1 MNLLSRFDSI
11 RYCSMWRCSV
21 LTALYHCL
29 EIFRNVAAPLR
40 DSSVSVMPESVFPE
54 RRLNNAQP
62 QDRDR
67 ISSFT
72 GRDNLRS
79 VEDEDVLG
87 PDTPG
92 TRPSVPRLKRVL
104 EDGMGFTENKVS
116 LFDSNKRMKLF
127 EDRICGE
134 KKQVNEGTKFE
145 WLEPSRIR
153 DANRRRP
160 DDPLYDRKTLY
171 IPTDVFKKMS
181 ASQKQYWSV
190 KSEYMDVVLFFKVVS
205 ESQSSAE
212 FISLMRL
219 VVLDLHSSCSSQGK
233 FYELYEVDAEL
244 GHKEL
249 DWKMTMSGVGKCR
262 QVYWWKQLACLI
274 HCCH

>member
-1 MNLLSRFDSI
+1 M
-11 RYCSMWRCSV
+11 
-21 LTALYHCL
+21 
-29 EIFRNVAAPLR
+29 EIFRNVAPLR
-40 DSSVSVMPESVFPE
+40 DSFVSKMPESVFPE
-54 RRLNNAQP
+54 RRSNNAQP
-62 QDRDR
+62 QDRDYTFR
-67 ISSFT
+67 V
-72 GRDNLRS
+72 DNPRL
-79 VEDEDVLG
+79 VEDDDVLG

-104 EDGMGFTENKVS
+104 DGVAFTENKAS

-134 KKQVNEGTKFE
+134 KKDVNEGTKFE

-171 IPTDVFKKMS
+171 IPADVFKKMS

-205 ESQSSAE
+205 ESQSSAKSI
-212 FISLMRL
+212 FLNVIGWLTSAF
-219 VVLDLHSSCSSQGK
+219 VYVLLRANFMSC
-233 FYELYEVDAEL
+233 
-244 GHKEL
+244 
-249 DWKMTMSGVGKCR
+249 MS
-262 QVYWWKQLACLI
+262 
-274 HCCH
+274 